1 MDFINLISVN
11 VVVNDYN
18 NYLDEKITVFI
29 LFLMLTVP
37 IFLLIFEISG
47 VCFEKTLI
55 ILSAFFILS
64 ALLEYPTIYTGQKIK
79 QNSLKSDKT
88 INLSTLESQLK
99 IRNTKG
105 VRIKWLTGIV

>member
-37 IFLLIFEISG
+37 IFILIFEISG

-55 ILSAFFILS
+55 ILSTFFILV
-64 ALLEYPTIYTGQKIK
+64 ALLEYSTIYTGQKIT
-79 QNSLKSDKT
+79 QNSLKSEKT

-105 VRIKWLTGIV
+105 VRIK

>member
-18 NYLDEKITVFI
+18 NYLDEKITVFV
-29 LFLMLTVP
+29 LFLMLTVS

-55 ILSAFFILS
+55 ILSTFFILA

-79 QNSLKSDKT
+79 QNSLKSEKT

-105 VRIKWLTGIV
+105 VRIK